1 MDVVLEKIQY
11 NPDCFS
17 KIVEDFEAF
26 VKHTESGCFQK
37 ELHDITKSGNYSVPP
52 RGSVVSKIRNK
63 KHGTRDLSV
72 KKQVLLLFGRFCRR
86 QRVTRRR
93 AI

>member
-26 VKHTESGCFQK
+26 VKHTEPGCFQK
-37 ELHDITKSGNYSVPP
+37 EFHDITKSGNYP
-52 RGSVVSKIRNK
+52 
-63 KHGTRDLSV
+63 
-72 KKQVLLLFGRFCRR
+72 
-86 QRVTRRR
+86 QRVCC
-93 AI
+93 